1 MRIPRVYKDAWDAS
15 IGEEL
20 SCQREADNYADPF
33 AIAIIKDGNIVGHI
47 PRKILMVCL
56 LFLHP
61 YCVSCKILLLPNE
74 GSTNNQASETSKR
87 DPITTVV
94 EKNVEVRPVKIEYD
108 ICGQITAKSH
118 TVWIKKG
125 SITLYDHKQIILNDD
140 SKLNDLII
148 NAAQTMLKNQFPEL
162 MGFQS
167 TLLLKKPQP
176 RFQDDKLY
184 VQIIFDRGDHWIV
197 AFTLF
202 ARSGQVKFYD
212 SLFTTIDKETKG
224 VISNLYGPVVLPCL
238 VSISKQKGGTD
249 CGLFKG

>member
-1 MRIPRVYKDAWDAS
+1 M
-15 IGEEL
+15 
-20 SCQREADNYADPF
+20 
-33 AIAIIKDGNIVGHI
+33 
-47 PRKILMVCL
+47 
-56 LFLHP
+56 
-61 YCVSCKILLLPNE
+61 SCKKLLLPNE

-87 DPITTVV
+87 HPITTVV
-94 EKNVEVRPVKIEYD
+94 EKNVEVRSVKIEYD

-125 SITLYDHKQIILNDD
+125 SITLYYHKQIILNDD

-162 MGFQS
+162 MEFQS

-238 VSISKQKGGTD
+238 VIISKQKGGTD
-249 CGLFKG
+249 CGLF